1 MVVRT
6 AIPIIYGVNIGTS
19 ITSALVSLGQMGDR
33 EKFRRAFAGAIIHDT
48 FNFLSVLVLLPLE
61 LATHYTEIVSG
72 EIIKLINFETSV
84 TEPEFL
90 SAITKPLTNKIIQVD
105 KDVLT
110 QIAKNLTFGNETLI
124 KHFCEIKINSTY
136 TIVEKCKLNLKIIV

>member
-1 MVVRT
+1 M
-6 AIPIIYGVNIGTS
+6 
-19 ITSALVSLGQMGDR
+19 
-33 EKFRRAFAGAIIHDT
+33 
-48 FNFLSVLVLLPLE
+48 
-61 LATHYTEIVSG
+61 
-72 EIIKLINFETSV
+72 INFETSV

-136 TIVEKCKLNLKIIV
+136 TIVEKLECGIYNLTSAPRILNVDDSAGVYINKNGCYPDEIELWL